1 MNFIWDIALQAE
13 RDKKSLDKLFFQPAK
28 NPSPCY
34 EQSFD
39 SINERHVNNPL
50 VEINPFM
57 RFTGIFQYLLHKDVV
72 YDLEAENKQFIF
84 YAFDA
89 IVHIL
94 TEIDLCH
101 GMTKREFYVRR
112 VRKELLYGVYGDM
125 AQEAMECMT
134 KEEQLKVADELY
146 CVTEI
151 GGSFASFCKIVKEIF
166 PGVFIYQG
174 RKKKRKV
181 YVYLDRK
188 ETPEL
193 LMKWEF
199 LRDTFLPID
208 MKVRVF
214 WDTHFGIMGVDATM
228 QTKGI
233 AIF

>member
-1 MNFIWDIALQAE
+1 MNFIWDIALQAQ
-13 RDKKSLDKLFFQPAK
+13 RDELSLDELFFQPAK

-34 EQSFD
+34 EQSFK
-39 SINERHVNNPL
+39 SINEAHVYSPL

-57 RFTGIFQYLLHKDVV
+57 RFTGIFQYLLHRDVV

-84 YAFDA
+84 FAFDA

-101 GMTKREFYVRR
+101 GMTTREFYVRR
-112 VRKELLYGVYGDM
+112 VKKELLYGVYGDL
-125 AQEAMECMT
+125 AQEAMESMT

-146 CVTEI
+146 CITET

-174 RKKKRKV
+174 RQKRRRI

-188 ETPEL
+188 ETPTL
-193 LMKWEF
+193 VTQWDF

-208 MKVRVF
+208 MEVRVF
-214 WDTHFGIMGVDATM
+214 WDTHFGIIGVEPTM
-228 QTKGI
+228 LTDGI

>member
-1 MNFIWDIALQAE
+1 MNFIWDIALQAQ
-13 RDKKSLDKLFFQPAK
+13 RDKLPLDKLFFQPAK

-34 EQSFD
+34 EQSFK
-39 SINERHVNNPL
+39 SINETHVYNPL

-57 RFTGIFQYLLHKDVV
+57 RFTGIFQYLLHRDVV

-84 YAFDA
+84 FALDA

-94 TEIDLCH
+94 AEIDLCH
-101 GMTKREFYVRR
+101 GMTTREFYVRR
-112 VRKELLYGVYGDM
+112 VKKELLYGVNGDL
-125 AQEAMECMT
+125 AQEAMESMT

-146 CVTEI
+146 CVTKI

-174 RKKKRKV
+174 RQKRRRV

-193 LMKWEF
+193 STQWKF

-208 MKVRVF
+208 MEVRVF
-214 WDTHFGIMGVDATM
+214 WDTHFGIIGVAPTM
-228 QTKGI
+228 LSEGI